1 MFNAATVLDNAMLAN
16 KVRGC
21 LVGALLGDCLG
32 SPYEGENSVSKV
44 VLQNYFDK
52 LSGPY
57 FKSKSR

>member
-1 MFNAATVLDNAMLAN
+1 MLGAAAVLDNSLLTS

-32 SPYEGENSVSKV
+32 SPYEGESNVSKV

-57 FKSKSR
+57 FKSK

>member
-1 MFNAATVLDNAMLAN
+1 MIGATAFVDISKLTS

-32 SPYEGENSVSKV
+32 SPYEGDVNISQG
-44 VLQNYFDK
+44 VLQKYFDK

-57 FKSKSR
+57 FKSE